1 MNTQSLFRSTQSVA
15 DGLLRQQYLCN
26 RTVATT
32 IFLAAHLGKPLLVE
46 GPAGV
51 GKTALAQALAG
62 ALNTPLVR
70 LQCYPGLD
78 EAKAL
83 YEWNYQKQLLYI
95 QVTASNKYDWDEL
108 RQDIYTPEFL
118 LARPL
123 LKAFLSEKPVV
134 LLVDELDKSDEELES
149 FLLEAL
155 SEFQVSIPELGTIR
169 ARHIP
174 FTLLTSNSSRE
185 FSDALKRRCLHL
197 YIPYPTAEQERAIVA
212 LKVPGIDGRLA
223 AQVVDFVHNLRRL
236 PLKKSPSIAETLD
249 FARTMLL
256 LEARQLNPRVVADAL
271 NVLLKY
277 QEDVEK
283 VMAKLEDL
291 LPEAGEGDGTPAAE
305 VILPHEAA
313 AGEETEAEQTAV
325 DLSRFNF

>member
-1 MNTQSLFRSTQSVA
+1 MHRLFRSVQAVM
-15 DGLLRQQYLCN
+15 DGLLEQQYLCN

-32 IFLAAHLGKPLLVE
+32 LFLAAHLRKPLLVE

-51 GKTALAQALAG
+51 GKTSLAQALAG
-62 ALNTPLVR
+62 ALDTTLVR

-95 QVTASNKYDWDEL
+95 QVAAGNNRHVWEEL

-134 LLVDELDKSDEELES
+134 LLVDEVDKSDEELES

-185 FSDALKRRCLHL
+185 FSDALKRRCMHL
-197 YIPYPTAEQERAIVA
+197 YIPYPTVEQERAIVA
-212 LKVPGIDGRLA
+212 LKVPGIDEVLA
-223 AQVVDFVHNLRRL
+223 NQVVNFVHSLRRL
-236 PLKKSPSIAETLD
+236 ALKKSPSISETLD

-256 LEARQLNPRVVADAL
+256 LETKRLEPRVVTQAL

-283 VMAKLEDL
+283 VMAMLGDLMPEVQEEDSS
-291 LPEAGEGDGTPAAE
+291 PAAQSMIPD
-305 VILPHEAA
+305 VSAA
-313 AGEETEAEQTAV
+313 DEKTGEPQGV